1 MSLGLPQG
9 LNYNAQKARASARQR
24 LISITP
30 DSGTSFSMGQSVSF
44 RLPTAQGQYI
54 DTSTVQLQFSLTN
67 NHGTKHLKCSSS
79 GSCVIA
85 RKIERQAQVISDI
98 GPGYNQLVEIL
109 LDTQMGAQQR
119 VSSNAIT
126 SGNDATHARLGLS
139 HAAGATKVYRI
150 GLYGG
155 LLGGA
160 SKYVPC
166 NLSSSMVLEL
176 DLETAVRAFVWE
188 AGTTSLT
195 DASVTLSN
203 LELTYNTVELPA
215 EMDRMLLASS
225 PVQTVMIED
234 FQTTTTTMA
243 AGATAHN
250 TVLPFNKSSMKS
262 YFAAM
267 FLQSQSN
274 TPTLS
279 CINNRARSQLT
290 SFQVNIGGLMFPD
303 KALTMVNNHALD
315 HGAVFFTNALLAVG
329 HITPNEVHHTSM
341 LLADW
346 KTVTS
351 TAAADPGSFFVGVDT
366 DSFVG
371 VSSGVYSGKNTL
383 NTNFSPTYQFGAGA
397 ETGGLLFRHFCC
409 FDSVVSIDSS
419 TGLISVSN

>member
-9 LNYNAQKARASARQR
+9 LNYASQKARASARQR

-54 DTSTVQLQFSLTN
+54 DTSTVQLQFSLKN
-67 NHGTKHLKCSSS
+67 NHPSKHLKCSSS

-126 SGNDATHARLGLS
+126 SGNDSSHPRLGLS
-139 HAAGATKVYRI
+139 HAAQATKVYRI

-176 DLETAVRAFVWE
+176 ELETAVRAFVWE
-188 AGTTSLT
+188 AATAAA
-195 DASVTLSN
+195 DASATLSN

-215 EMDRMLLASS
+215 EMDRMLLGAS
-225 PVQTVMIED
+225 PVQTIMCED

-250 TVLPFNKSSMKS
+250 AVLPFNKSSMKS

-267 FLQSQSN
+267 FLQTQSN
-274 TPTLS
+274 TTTLS

-303 KALTMVNNHALD
+303 KALTMLNNADHD

-341 LLADW
+341 GVADW
-346 KTVTS
+346 KEVAS
-351 TAAADPGSFFVGVDT
+351 AAAGTPGSFFVGVDT

-383 NTNFSPTYQFGAGA
+383 NTNFSPTYQFGSGA